1 MSRVNRQLGVNSAI
15 ILNYGETNQG
25 TIKGLNSLTLPA
37 LTRSKIKSEEFGV
50 DFAVNDV
57 GGGEHGDI
65 SYSGNMITGDTN
77 GQTQLKTYIKNN
89 TKFTNARIYIDT
101 QTSDFLAVDATAND
115 PETGFQVIDHTP
127 GAANKNGTYP
137 FSGKWAV
144 NGLYCIYDIHMNAS
158 AGATLAIN
166 GSLATV
172 TITDAGSNFIDNGI
186 TSAHTIMI
194 DRGTTLHGPFKL
206 ACVASGTL
214 YFATGQTVASG
225 AGITSAADRK
235 LHAGLL

>member
-15 ILNYGETNQG
+15 ILNYGESNQG
-25 TIKGLNSLTLPA
+25 TVKGINSLTLPA

-65 SYSGNMITGDTN
+65 SYSGNMVNGDTN

-89 TKFTNARIYIDT
+89 TKFKNARIYIDT
-101 QTSDFLAVDATAND
+101 ETSDFLAVDATAND

-144 NGLYCIYDIHMNAS
+144 NGLYCIYDIHQTAS
-158 AGATLAIN
+158 AGATIAVN
-166 GSLATV
+166 GSQATV
-172 TITDAGSNFIDNGI
+172 TIVDPGSNFINNGI
-186 TSAHTIMI
+186 TSAHTII
-194 DRGTTLHGPFKL
+194 LDNGTTLFGPWKL
-206 ACVASGTL
+206 ACVTSGTL
-214 YFATGQTVASG
+214 FLATGQTVASG
-225 AGITSAADRK
+225 AGITTARK